1 MILLKKI
8 VLLALVII
16 FCSGDIKSQ
25 NEYSVDWGPE
35 YQKTKG
41 VFSTLKLI
49 EMDDEYYYLLFDNR
63 KSTSI
68 GKFNHQ
74 HKLIAT
80 KKAPF
85 NYSQHNSNLNKII
98 HTKNG
103 TFGYL
108 SSIKDKQ
115 WKLYVSR
122 FDQGNFKKLRLI
134 HSHPYRRELTVGLGW
149 ISTEGTVDNANE
161 LVISRD
167 SNRVAF
173 TNIIATGDRR
183 NREESFDIAVFDA
196 DFKLLWKRIQKLP
209 YQDKDL
215 KITQTVISNEGTIY
229 VLGKLRDR
237 KKNSKGLPSYDFKI
251 FQITET
257 DVNEF
262 DLRIGESI
270 APTDVRL
277 YFPSASSSEILIS
290 GFYTDAQRKS
300 GLKGVF
306 FANGTKEEGVEHIEI
321 HDFEKEFLE
330 GMISDRQ
337 LKKDKGLENNYDF
350 GSLLYFKDGSLGFIA
365 ENRYVTQYTSYQNG
379 QSRTRYIYSSED
391 LVIVHFSKEGELLS
405 LQKVPKY
412 YSTPGGWDMVTYSLA
427 LYNDKV
433 YLVFNDNKTYSER
446 KELGTKS
453 GSIYTDLAVIDEN
466 GQLEYHKN
474 LFNNKD
480 IELYYIPTISAFI
493 DGKLLIGAMK
503 ALTPDYRMG
512 IVNLE

>member
-1 MILLKKI
+1 M
-8 VLLALVII
+8 
-16 FCSGDIKSQ
+16 KSQ

-35 YQKTKG
+35 YKKTKG

-63 KSTSI
+63 KGTSI

-85 NYSQHNSNLNKII
+85 NYSYYNSNLNKII

-108 SSIKDKQ
+108 SSVKNKQ
-115 WKLYVSR
+115 WELYVSR

-134 HSHPYRRELTVGLGW
+134 HSHPYRRELTVDWGW
-149 ISTEGTVDNANE
+149 ISTEGTADNANE

-167 SNRVAF
+167 SNLVAF

-183 NREESFDIAVFDA
+183 YREESFDVAVFDA

-215 KITQTVISNEGTIY
+215 EITQTVVSNEGTIY

-262 DLRIGESI
+262 DLRIGETI
-270 APTDVRL
+270 APTNVRL
-277 YFPSASSSEILIS
+277 YFPSESSSEILIS
-290 GFYTDAQRKS
+290 GFYTDDQRRS
-300 GLKGVF
+300 GLQGVF
-306 FANGTKEEGVEHIEI
+306 FARGTKKEGIEHIEI
-321 HDFEKEFLE
+321 HKFETAFLE
-330 GMISDRQ
+330 GLISDKE
-337 LKKDKGLENNYDF
+337 LKKDKGLESNYDF
-350 GSLLYFKDGSLGFIA
+350 SSLLYFKDGSLGFIA

-391 LVIVHFSKEGELLS
+391 LIIVRFSKEGELFS
-405 LQKVPKY
+405 LQKVPKRF
-412 YSTPGGWDMVTYSLA
+412 STSGGWDMISYSLA

-433 YLVFNDNKTYSER
+433 YLIFNDHKSYSER
-446 KELGTKS
+446 KELSTKT

-466 GQLEYHKN
+466 GQLEYHEN
-474 LFNNKD
+474 LFNDKD
-480 IELYYIPTISAFI
+480 IELYYIPTISAFKN
-493 DGKLLIGAMK
+493 GKLLIGAMK
-503 ALTPDYRMG
+503 SLTLDYRMG